1 MHETDAAPPPPPS
14 APPLPPLWRRL
25 TQLFYEPG
33 KVGDALVATPAWFG
47 AFTVGALLVGLGA
60 ILVPGEIWAEWMRSQ
75 MASSGQPAPEGV
87 GEMSGTIFRIGGA
100 IGGPVF
106 WFVWTLAF
114 AGIATL
120 VFAFILGDD
129 GSYKK
134 YLSLVA
140 HALVIA
146 ALGTVLTVPLKI
158 AQGNP
163 QLTLSVGTFF
173 GELGDGWLGRFLP
186 ALDLFGLWS
195 TVVLGIM
202 VSRVD
207 PRRSAGSAVTIL
219 IVMTVGL
226 AALISLI
233 PFGR

>member
-1 MHETDAAPPPPPS
+1 MHEADAAP
-14 APPLPPLWRRL
+14 PPLPPLWRRL

-33 KVGDALVATPAWFG
+33 RLGDALVTTPVWFG
-47 AFTVGALLVGLGA
+47 ALAVGALFVALGA
-60 ILVPGEIWAEWMRSQ
+60 ILVPGEIWADWMRGQ
-75 MASSGQPAPEGV
+75 LVASGQPAPEGMS
-87 GEMSGTIFRIGGA
+87 EMSGTIFRIGGA
-100 IGGPVF
+100 IGGPIF
-106 WFVWTLAF
+106 WFIWTFVL

-120 VFAFILGDD
+120 IFAFILGDE
-129 GSYKK
+129 GGYKK

-146 ALGTVLTVPLKI
+146 ALGTVVTVPLKI

-219 IVMTVGL
+219 IALTVGL

-233 PFGR
+233 PFGG